1 MNTTFLPLSHQFHHV
16 YLAAAYLNW
25 TKQYLTKQAEKPWSV
40 LPDLIAGNAWF
51 AYVDPAISHEELSF
65 VTDVLDNDYKFFEAL
80 LSEEQPTCA
89 KTEAD

>member
-51 AYVDPAISHEELSF
+51 AYVDPAISHEELAF

-89 KTEAD
+89 KIEAE